1 MKFNRI
7 VLIEDEQ
14 PAANKMK
21 RMLQKSLPNCTVQ
34 HFSNIESALANGAA
48 ITNAELIF
56 SDIQLTD
63 GLCFDIFEQLETTAP
78 IIFTTAYDNFMAE
91 AFNTNG
97 VAYLLKPILANK
109 LEKAIKKATNLM
121 GAPRHTNLFDEL
133 KKSILGNSKSYKS
146 RFTVKVGDHI
156 KPISVHDIVLFKA
169 EGRTVYAYLQ
179 SRKQYIVDYT
189 LEEVMQ
195 MTNPSL
201 FFRVNRSFVLQLPY
215 ITDVVMFSSSRV
227 RIETQP
233 TFANEIIVSR
243 ERVANFKAWF
253 GGDL

>member
-1 MKFNRI
+1 MKFNQI

-21 RMLQKSLPNCTVQ
+21 RMLQKTVPGCTVQ
-34 HFSNIESALANGAA
+34 HFSDIESALENSAA

-63 GLCFDIFEQLETTAP
+63 GLCFEIFEQLETAAP
-78 IIFTTAYDNFMAE
+78 IIFTTAYSNFMAE

-97 VAYLLKPILANK
+97 VAYLLKPVSANK
-109 LEKAIKKATNLM
+109 LEKAINKAANLK
-121 GAPRHTNLFDEL
+121 GLPENTDLLNEL
-133 KKSILGNSKSYKS
+133 KKNILGNSKSYKN
-146 RFTVKVGDHI
+146 RFTVKVGDHL

-179 SRKQYIVDYT
+179 SGKQYIVDYT
-189 LEEVMQ
+189 LEDVMQ
-195 MTNPSL
+195 MTNPNL
-201 FFRVNRSFVLQLPY
+201 FFRVNRSFVMQLPY
-215 ITDVVMFSSSRV
+215 ITDVLMFSSSRL

-233 TFANEIIVSR
+233 TFADEIIVSR

-253 GGDL
+253 EGDL